1 MMLCPNCQAQ
11 MTALS
16 LDGHLGRSVGI
27 EICNNC
33 QAFWFDKYESLQ
45 LTEASVSE
53 LFGVIKDAS
62 QGKPAVRLSL
72 DARCPRCDRRL
83 RVMHDMQKSTRFE
96 YRGCPND
103 HGRLITFFNFLRE
116 KNFIKPLSQEQIDEL
131 RKKLRTV
138 NCSNCGAPVDLAH
151 RTICEHCDS
160 PLSMVEWKAPE

>member
-1 MMLCPNCQAQ
+1 MLCPNCQAQ
-11 MTALS
+11 MTGFS

-83 RVMHDMQKSTRFE
+83 RVVHDMQKSTRFE